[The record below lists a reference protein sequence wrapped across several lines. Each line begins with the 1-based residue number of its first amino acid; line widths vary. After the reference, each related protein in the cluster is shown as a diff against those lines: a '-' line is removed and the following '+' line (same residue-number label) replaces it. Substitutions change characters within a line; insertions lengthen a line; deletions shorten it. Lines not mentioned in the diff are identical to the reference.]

1 MISIVMATYNG
12 EKYLQQQL
20 DSVAAQTILPD
31 ELIVGDDCSA
41 DKTIEILENY
51 KNNVSFKVKILKNIV
66 NSGYIKNFA
75 SIIQEAKG
83 DFVFLCD
90 QDDFWFQ
97 NKIETVLKAFK
108 NNPKTQLIAHNAM
121 CTDSN
126 LMSLGKTLFEY
137 DISRGLEYG
146 SAMHGFVTC
155 VRKDFLKYATP
166 IPYNYS
172 FDGWLYYL
180 SSEMKVRY
188 VLDEVLGYYRRH
200 DKAVTFDTIGKN
212 QSFIEATKKR
222 ILKNIKNIKFIH
234 SMESINAH
242 FAPKIATLEFVRK
255 IKVNKE
261 LPDWV
266 DIELLN
272 KLENSSKIEV
282 EFFKTRYN
290 AMSVNGLSRLRR
302 ILSAYKKGVYNN
314 FHGFRT
320 AIDDLF
326 RLKK

>member
-20 DSVAAQTILPD
+20 DSIAAQTVLPN
-31 ELIVGDDCSA
+31 ELIVGDDCST
-41 DKTIEILENY
+41 DNTIKILENF
-51 KNNVSFKVKILKNIV
+51 KNKVGFTVKIYRNKANV
-66 NSGYIKNFA
+66 GYIKNFA
-75 SIIQEAKG
+75 RVILEANG
-83 DFVFLCD
+83 DYVFLCD
-90 QDDFWFQ
+90 QDDYWFS
-97 NKIETVLKAFK
+97 NKIETVINFFK
-108 NNPKTQLIAHNAM
+108 DNPGMQIIAHNAM

-126 LMSLGKTLFEY
+126 LVSLGKTLFEY

-166 IPYNYS
+166 IPYSYS

-242 FAPKIATLEFVRK
+242 FAPKAATLEFVRK

-266 DIELLN
+266 DVELLN
-272 KLENSSKIEV
+272 KLECSSQKEV
-282 EFFKTRYN
+282 ELFKARYK
-290 AMSVNGLSRLRR
+290 AMSVNGLARLRR

-320 AIDDLF
+320 AFDDLF
-326 RLKK
+326 RC